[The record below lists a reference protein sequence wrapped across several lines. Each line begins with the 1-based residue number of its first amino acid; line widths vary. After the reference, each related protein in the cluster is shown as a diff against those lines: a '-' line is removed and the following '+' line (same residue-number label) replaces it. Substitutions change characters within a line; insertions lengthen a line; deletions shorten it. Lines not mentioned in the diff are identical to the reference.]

1 MVAMFGRRPKSPLAD
16 HIGFG
21 FGGGKPKRKRALIGL
36 AFLIFAPYAGSTLA
50 ASVTINTNKA
60 LEFGQG
66 SQSAIACDQ
75 SIATAISE
83 SWHNSGPFFRVTTI
97 SLTNLNNTNNTSS
110 PTQDGGCGHKKLK
123 VQLLDSS
130 GSALI
135 IGTSSQTSVTMYVP
149 TENDSVTDGQDGS
162 VLNGNTAALE
172 SSGSSSTL
180 KITIPST
187 TAVNAGN
194 VSRILIESMD

>member
-1 MVAMFGRRPKSPLAD
+1 MFGRRPKSPLAN

-36 AFLIFAPYAGSTLA
+36 AFLIFAPYVGSTLA

-83 SWHNSGPFFRVTTI
+83 SWHNDGPFFRVSTI
-97 SLTNLNNTNNTSS
+97 ALTNLNNNNNTGS

-130 GSALI
+130 GSALT
-135 IGTSSQTSVTMYVP
+135 IGSTSTTSVIMYVP
-149 TENDSVTDGQDGS
+149 SENGSVTDGLNGS
-162 VLNGNTAALE
+162 VLNGNSALL
-172 SSGSSSTL
+172 SNSGLTSTL
-180 KITIPST
+180 TLTIDST

-194 VSRILIESMD
+194 VRRILIESID